1 MSPRIVVVGSLMM
14 DLVVRAPR
22 LPHIGESLLSH
33 SFRTSPGGKGANQAI
48 AAARLGAATTMI
60 GRIGKDRFGEI
71 LRTGLESAGVD
82 TRFVSV
88 DPQIGTG
95 VAVPIVL
102 DSGENSIFAIP
113 QSNMAL
119 GASDIEAARETIASA
134 GMLMLQFEVGM
145 DATLA
150 AARIA
155 HEAGVPVMLN
165 PAPIVEPPAGLLSL
179 SSIIIANELEAASLA
194 PAAGGDHAKELAAL
208 REYVPTAIITLGEA
222 GAMVDDGSGL
232 LTASGFPVTAIDTVG
247 AGDAFCAAFAVARC
261 EGMAVTEAARFAN
274 AAGALAVTAAGAE
287 SSLPT
292 RSAVEAFLAR
302 Q

>member
-48 AAARLGAATTMI
+48 AAARLGATTTMI

-71 LRTGLESAGVD
+71 LRTGLESAGID

-88 DPQIGTG
+88 DPEIGTG

-119 GASDIEAARETIASA
+119 APTDIEVARETIAA
-134 GMLMLQFEVGM
+134 ADMLMLQFEVGM

-155 HEAGVPVMLN
+155 RAAGVPVMLN
-165 PAPIVEPPAGLLSL
+165 PAPIAQHPPELLRL
-179 SSIIIANELEAASLA
+179 ASIIVANELEAAALA
-194 PAAGGDHAKELAAL
+194 PRAGGDHAKELAAL
-208 REYVPTAIITLGEA
+208 REFAPTAVITLGEA
-222 GAMVDDGSGL
+222 GAIIDDDGG
-232 LTASGFPVTAIDTVG
+232 TGAIPAFTVTPVDSVG

-261 EGMAVTEAARFAN
+261 EGKSAVEAARFAN
-274 AAGALAVTAAGAE
+274 AAGALAVTAAGAQG
-287 SSLPT
+287 SLPT
-292 RSAVEAFLAR
+292 RSEVEAFLAR